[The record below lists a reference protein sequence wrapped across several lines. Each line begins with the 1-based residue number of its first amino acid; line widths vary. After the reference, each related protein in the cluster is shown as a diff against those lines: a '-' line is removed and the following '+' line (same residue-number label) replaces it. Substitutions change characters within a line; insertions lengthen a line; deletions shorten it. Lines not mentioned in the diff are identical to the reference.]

1 VTAVGFVWFL
11 ANLLL
16 AGALLR
22 TIELKWPD
30 SWLGRSLGVV
40 Y

>member
-1 VTAVGFVWFL
+1 MSLVAFLWFL

-16 AGALLR
+16 AGALIR
-22 TIELKWPD
+22 TVELKWPD